1 MANLESLRL
10 LRARLSKKFAIE
22 ETVESILSGGT
33 ATFEELFVLL
43 FQTRS
48 IRTGLGQ
55 RDATIALWR
64 ALILDS
70 RTKAIGLNL
79 LDLVPVYGRWKDLI
93 QIAHECPDAM
103 RRALDIIE
111 AQIQKDELAMCD
123 GTGTISLLAKWM
135 PREGHRMAVE
145 CACRLFPGPM
155 FLPTRMKLYRKRI
168 ANLNKAL
175 DTVEIKMCSGA
186 WDSIVPANVPAL
198 ALKNY
203 HNAFLKHAGS
213 HEKFA
218 EYFSKQGGGDAY
230 ELVRERVRAAPR
242 A

>member
-1 MANLESLRL
+1 MANLESLRVL
-10 LRARLSKKFAIE
+10 LVRLCSKFAIE
-22 ETVESILSGGT
+22 QTVDTILSCGT
-33 ATFEELFVLL
+33 ATVEELFVLL

-48 IRTGLGQ
+48 IRHGLGE
-55 RDATIALWR
+55 RDAAAALWR

-70 RTKAIGLNL
+70 RTKAIALDL
-79 LDLVPVYGRWKDLI
+79 LDLVPIYGRWKDLI
-93 QIAHECPDAM
+93 QIAYECPNTM
-103 RRALDIIE
+103 QRVLSIIE

-123 GTGTISLLAKWM
+123 GSGTLSLLAKWM

-175 DTVEIKMCSGA
+175 NTLEIKMCSGA
-186 WDSIVPANVPAL
+186 WDTIVPAKVPAL
-198 ALKNY
+198 ALKKY

-218 EYFSKQGGGDAY
+218 EYFSKQGTGDPY
-230 ELVRERVRAAPR
+230 QLVRERVRAASR
-242 A
+242 D